1 MKNNIQMKLK
11 SFIIFAVAM
20 VVLSSCE
27 AVLDKHDLNV
37 LDEAIWDDEAQAT
50 LYVNNLYVTNMPG
63 QQFGENSGYTDEAYS
78 VTESI
83 TNLVYGFTTPSDINA
98 VTVFH
103 KTRYE
108 LIRRINIC
116 LDGLE
121 GSSLEESVKGPI
133 AGQALFFR
141 AWRYWE
147 LVKLYGGVP
156 IVHHVQDPYKEDLNV
171 PRSRTADAID
181 AIIADLDEAIAKLPT
196 DWALPEDKGRINS
209 GAAAAFKGRV
219 LLAWA
224 SPMFNPDNDQ
234 DRWQRA
240 YDANVQAIDLL
251 SQMTVPRALNPDF
264 NAVFTTDVL
273 NNMEAVIYQRY
284 SLDAG
289 TDYTHG
295 WEGNVRP
302 PSGGG
307 NGGYSPTWELVKAFP
322 MANGKLIAEP
332 GSGYD
337 SVLFWLDRDPRFYAT
352 VGYNGSEWEMNG
364 RDETNLWCFMNE
376 KEGNRV
382 PSTGFYNKKATDP
395 VVNREDVSQT
405 STAWIELRYAE
416 VLLNFAECA
425 NELGK
430 AAEAL
435 EKIRSI
441 RERAGIEPGGGEYG
455 ISNTVSQNDLRQ
467 IIMIERQVELA
478 FENKR
483 YWDLRR
489 RKMYREDLGQYVKK
503 LNGTQRHGF
512 RYMAIAGWNN
522 EIKDE
527 TSPYYGQLRIDTALA
542 NGYLDLNDP
551 ASFRTYFLTTERRMD
566 YYNEQ
571 FIDINYLP
579 LYDFFAVPSSMLE
592 KSPQVEQTLGWIN
605 GTFDPLQ

>member
-1 MKNNIQMKLK
+1 M
-11 SFIIFAVAM
+11 FT
-20 VVLSSCE
+20 VVIVVFTSCE

-37 LDEAIWDDEAQAT
+37 LDEQIWDDEDQAT
-50 LYVNNLYVTNMPG
+50 LYINNLYVHNMP
-63 QQFGENSGYTDEAYS
+63 QEQFGENAGLSDEMFSSASSSTD
-78 VTESI
+78 
-83 TNLVYGFTTPSDINA
+83 LLYGFTTPSDINA

-108 LIRRINIC
+108 LIRRINISIE
-116 LDGLE
+116 GLA
-121 GSSLEESVKGPI
+121 GSSIEESIKAPI
-133 AGQALFFR
+133 VGQALFFR

-147 LVKLYGGVP
+147 LVKHYGGVP
-156 IVHHVQDPYKEDLNV
+156 IVNYVQDPYKEDLNV
-171 PRSRTADAID
+171 PRSKTSEAIN
-181 AIIADLDEAIAKLPT
+181 AIVADLDEAIAKLPL
-196 DWALPEDKGRINS
+196 DWVLTEDKGRLTS

-224 SPMFNPDNDQ
+224 SPMFNPDNKQ

-240 YDANVQAIDLL
+240 YDANLQAIDLL
-251 SQMTVPRALNPDF
+251 SQMSVPRALHSDF
-264 NAVFTTDVL
+264 DAVFTTDVM
-273 NNMEAVIYQRY
+273 NNAEAIIFARY

-295 WEGNVRP
+295 WEGSVRP

-307 NGGYSPTWELVKAFP
+307 NGSTAPTWELVKAFP

-337 SVLFWLDRDPRFYAT
+337 STYFWQNRDPRFYAT
-352 VGYNGSEWEMNG
+352 VGYNGSEWNMTG
-364 RDETNLWCFMNE
+364 REETNLWCFRPNV
-376 KEGNRV
+376 KENNRV
-382 PSTGFYNKKATDP
+382 PATGFYNKKATDP
-395 VVNREDVSQT
+395 SISREDVGQT

-430 AAEAL
+430 TGEAL
-435 EKIRSI
+435 EKIRSL

-455 ISNTVSQNDLRQ
+455 ISDAVTQNDLRQ

-489 RKMYREDLGQYVKK
+489 RKMFREDLGQYVKK

-512 RYMAIAGWNN
+512 TYTALGGMGN

-527 TSPYYGQLRIDTALA
+527 TSPYFGQLRMDTALA
-542 NGYLDLNDP
+542 LGHLDLNDE
-551 ASFRTYFLTTERRMD
+551 ASYTQYIRITFKNMD
-566 YYNEQ
+566 KYSGQDIN
-571 FIDINYLP
+571 INYLP
-579 LYDFFAVPSSMLE
+579 LYDFFAVPSSMME
-592 KSPQVEQTLGWIN
+592 KSPAVEQTVGWIN
-605 GTFDPLQ
+605 GTFDPLAE